1 MISFRFEHVRL
12 ESFGLNFPESLLSSA
27 EIEERIA
34 PVYERLR
41 IPTGTL
47 ERVSGVATRGMW
59 STDVT
64 PSSMATVAA
73 RQALERSGFR
83 PDQIGAL
90 FNCSVSRDF
99 FEPATAC
106 LVHHNLGIPEESLVL
121 DITNACIGFSDGMIM
136 LSHLIEA
143 GTVKAGIIC
152 SGENISKVVHTTCS
166 QLLGDTNITREK
178 ILQML
183 PTLTLGCGAVAAV
196 LCHDSISSGGHK
208 FVGGVAR
215 SASQHHQ
222 LCIGNGDF
230 SVGQGEEIAPI
241 MTSDAAQLMIA
252 AAKLGGRAFPDVTAA
267 LGWSKDHVDHVFC
280 HQVGR
285 QVNEAFYTEMGL
297 DFDKDFA
304 IYNRYGNMVSAALP
318 AALAIGAKEKNIQ
331 PGEKVL
337 LTAFG
342 SGLNTRFL
350 GFEW

>member
-1 MISFRFEHVRL
+1 MISFRFKHVCL
-12 ESFGLNFPESLLSSA
+12 ESFGLNFPTTQLTST
-27 EIEERIA
+27 EIEERLA
-34 PVYERLR
+34 PAYQRLR
-41 IPTGTL
+41 IPFGTL
-47 ERVSGVATRGMW
+47 ERVSGVTTRGMW
-59 STDVT
+59 PPTVT
-64 PSSMATVAA
+64 PSSVATVAA
-73 RQALERSGFR
+73 REALDLSGFR

-90 FNCSVSRDF
+90 FNCSVSRDY

-121 DITNACIGFSDGMIM
+121 DITNACIGFSDGLIM
-136 LSHLIEA
+136 LAHLIEA
-143 GTVKAGIIC
+143 GTVKAGILC
-152 SGENISKVVHTTCS
+152 SGETISKVVHATFD
-166 QLLGDTNITREK
+166 QLLGDQEITREK
-178 ILQML
+178 MLQML
-183 PTLTLGCGAVAAV
+183 PTLTLGCGAVAV
-196 LCHDSISSGGHK
+196 VMCHDSISTTGHR

-230 SVGQGEEIAPI
+230 SFHQGNEITPI

-252 AAKLGGRAFPDVTAA
+252 AAKLGGRAFPDVTAL
-267 LGWSKDHVDHVFC
+267 LGWSKDHIDHVFC

-285 QVNEAFYTEMGL
+285 QVNEAFYREMGL
-297 DFDKDFA
+297 DYEKEFS
-304 IYNRYGNMVSAALP
+304 IYKRYGNLVSAALP

>member
-1 MISFRFEHVRL
+1 
-12 ESFGLNFPESLLSSA
+12 
-27 EIEERIA
+27 
-34 PVYERLR
+34 
-41 IPTGTL
+41 
-47 ERVSGVATRGMW
+47 
-59 STDVT
+59 
-64 PSSMATVAA
+64 
-73 RQALERSGFR
+73 
-83 PDQIGAL
+83 
-90 FNCSVSRDF
+90 
-99 FEPATAC
+99 
-106 LVHHNLGIPEESLVL
+106 
-121 DITNACIGFSDGMIM
+121 MIM

-152 SGENISKVVHTTCS
+152 AGENVSKVVHTTCD
-166 QLLGDTNITREK
+166 QLLGDPQVTREK

-196 LCHDSISSGGHK
+196 LCHDSISNGGHK

-215 SASQHHQ
+215 SASQHHE

-230 SVGQGEEIAPI
+230 SNSQYEVVTPI
-241 MTSDAAQLMIA
+241 MTSDAAQLMAA

-318 AALAIGAKEKNIQ
+318 AALAIGAEEKNIQ

-342 SGLNTRFL
+342 SGLNARFL

>member
-12 ESFGLNFPESLLSSA
+12 ESFGLNFPDSLLSSQ

-73 RQALERSGFR
+73 RKALDRSGFR

-166 QLLGDTNITREK
+166 QLLGDTKITREK

-196 LCHDSISSGGHK
+196 LCHDSISNGGHK

-318 AALAIGAKEKNIQ
+318 AALAIGAEEKNIQ

>member
-1 MISFRFEHVRL
+1 MISFRFKHVFV
-12 ESFGLNFPESLLSSA
+12 ESFGLHFPSTFLSSA

-34 PVYERLR
+34 PAYQRLK
-41 IPTGTL
+41 IPAGTL
-47 ERVSGVATRGMW
+47 ERVSGVTTRGMW
-59 STDVT
+59 PTDVT
-64 PSSMATVAA
+64 PSSVATVAA
-73 RQALERSGFR
+73 REALDRSGFR

-90 FNCSVSRDF
+90 INCSVTRDF

-121 DITNACIGFSDGMIM
+121 DITNACIGFSDGLIM
-136 LSHLIEA
+136 LAHLIEA

-152 SGENISKVVHTTCS
+152 SGENISKVVNTTCQ
-166 QLLGDTNITREK
+166 QLLGDLRITRDK
-178 ILQML
+178 LLQML

-196 LCHDSISSGGHK
+196 LCHESIATSGHQ

-215 SASQHHQ
+215 SASQHHE

-230 SVGQGEEIAPI
+230 SHGQGEEIEPI
-241 MTSDAAQLMIA
+241 MTSDAAKLMAA
-252 AAKLGGRAFPDVTAA
+252 AAKLGGRAFPDVTAL

-285 QVNEAFYTEMGL
+285 QVNEAFYREMGL

-304 IYNRYGNMVSAALP
+304 IYKRYGNMVSVSLP
-318 AALAIGAKEKNIQ
+318 AALAIGAAEKDIQ
-331 PGEKVL
+331 PGQKVL

-350 GFEW
+350 GFQW

>member
-1 MISFRFEHVRL
+1 MISFRFEHVCL
-12 ESFGLNFPESLLSSA
+12 ESFGLNFPDTSLSSA
-27 EIEERIA
+27 DIEARLTS
-34 PVYERLR
+34 VYQRLR
-41 IPTGTL
+41 IPSGTL
-47 ERVSGVATRGMW
+47 ERVSGVSTRGMW
-59 STDVT
+59 PTSVT
-64 PSSMATVAA
+64 PSSVATIAA
-73 RQALERSGFR
+73 REALDRSGFR

-106 LVHHNLGIPEESLVL
+106 LVHHALGIPEESLAL

-136 LSHLIEA
+136 LAHLIEA
-143 GTVKAGIIC
+143 GTVQAGIIC
-152 SGENISKVVHTTCS
+152 SGENISKVVHTTCE
-166 QLLGDTNITREK
+166 QLLGDESITRERL
-178 ILQML
+178 LQML

-196 LCHDSISSGGHK
+196 LCHDSISSSGHRFIGGI
-208 FVGGVAR
+208 AR

-285 QVNEAFYTEMGL
+285 QVNEAFYREMGL

-304 IYNRYGNMVSAALP
+304 IYKRYGNMVSVALP
-318 AALAIGAKEKNIQ
+318 AALAIGVDEKDIQ
-331 PGEKVL
+331 PREKVL